1 MIKKH
6 DGNEGNRKKLPSQ
19 KVEPAS
25 KHMAYL
31 SGVTRGTVER
41 GDYNVYRNDARK
53 RLKKLGIYDNVG
65 NIKKGLTERQYIKDL
80 PEKDRQAE
88 INKKVKLYKF
98 NGRSEHGNILN
109 FSYAGV
115 PYYNQVHHILC
126 CDAFSEDDGWTDDQL
141 GIIADTTYDINND
154 FNIIYLP
161 CVYGLSD
168 SDTETPVDCLFHNLP
183 NHAKRHNKYN
193 DNVSK
198 DVLELQDFVQN
209 VLDEPDSCDSM
220 KNKLKIL
227 DSIYQRLLAIEDDFL
242 EYLTSRGA
250 NVAIAN

>member
-31 SGVTRGTVER
+31 SGISRGTL
-41 GDYNVYRNDARK
+41 DRNSTFREDARK
-53 RLKKLGIYDNVG
+53 RLKGLGIYDNEG
-65 NIKKGLTERQYIKDL
+65 NIKKGLSERDYIKKL
-80 PEKDRQAE
+80 PEKDRQAV
-88 INKKVKLYKF
+88 INERIKLYKF
-98 NGRSEHGNILN
+98 DGVSEHGEILN
-109 FSYAGV
+109 FSYAGI
-115 PYYNQVHHILC
+115 PYYNQAHHILC
-126 CDAFSEDDGWTDDQL
+126 CESFSKDHGWTDEQL
-141 GIIADTTYDINND
+141 SIVMDTTYDINND
-154 FNIIYLP
+154 FNIIFLP

-168 SDTETPVDCLFHNLP
+168 AATEIPIDCLFHNLP

-193 DNVSK
+193 DKIIDEVK
-198 DVLELQDFVQN
+198 KLQKFSQN

-227 DSIYQRLLAIEDDFL
+227 DQIYNFLIKIEDKYL
-242 EYLTSRGA
+242 NYLTSRGA
-250 NVAIAN
+250 NVAMVN